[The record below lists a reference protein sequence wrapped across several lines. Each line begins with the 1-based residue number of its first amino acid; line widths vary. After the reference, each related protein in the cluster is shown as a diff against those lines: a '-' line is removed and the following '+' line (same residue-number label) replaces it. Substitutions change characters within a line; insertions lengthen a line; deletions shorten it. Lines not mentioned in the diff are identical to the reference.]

1 MTNVRN
7 KNLSIFVELIP
18 INIKTAICDIPP
30 HGLKMSA
37 IYKLLQRILDGS
49 GIMLRRK
56 AHLHWHTGKGMEGQE
71 SIDAQR
77 DLQDLLD
84 LYKQSGEDTANE
96 EVAAEG
102 HSCAPCNQTADN
114 S

>member
-1 MTNVRN
+1 
-7 KNLSIFVELIP
+7 
-18 INIKTAICDIPP
+18 
-30 HGLKMSA
+30 MSA
-37 IYKLLQRILDGS
+37 IYKLLQQILDGS

-102 HSCAPCNQTADN
+102 HSCAPCNQTALVAGLINEKKKQDFLKLQFIFEYTKVKQQFTIF
-114 S
+114 